1 MLRKLMKYETK
12 ATGRT
17 LLPLYA
23 ALLIFALINKIFMN
37 NDFSVINTDTLGG
50 IPAFLSVFAYG
61 CTMAAVFI
69 VTFFI
74 IVQRFYKNIL
84 GDEGYLMNT
93 LPVAPWQNIFSKLL
107 IAVMWTIV
115 SGIVA
120 ILSVLILA
128 FNSNALN
135 PNFFKD
141 LCTAFSSIYQY
152 WGISGYMV
160 GLEFI
165 IAALIQM
172 AMGIIMIYASISIG
186 HLFNKRKILSSFGAF
201 IVLNLIMNTILSTL
215 AITFS
220 DKVSNYMISWNISSI
235 NQFHGVFISAI
246 AINAIF
252 FICYFLITNYII
264 KNKLNLE

>member
-1 MLRKLMKYETK
+1 MLGKLIKYETK

-37 NDFSVINTDTLGG
+37 NDFSIIDRNTLGG
-50 IPAFLSVFAYG
+50 VPAMLSIFAYIA
-61 CTMAAVFI
+61 TMVAIFV
-69 VTFFI
+69 VTFFVI
-74 IVQRFYKNIL
+74 IQRFYKNIL
-84 GDEGYLMNT
+84 GDEGYLMHT
-93 LPVAPWQNIFSKLL
+93 LPVHPWQNITSKLL
-107 IAVMWTIV
+107 VGIIWIIV

-135 PNFFKD
+135 PNLFRD
-141 LCTAFSSIYQY
+141 ISEGFSYFYAQY
-152 WGISGYMV
+152 GVSGYMI

-165 IAALIQM
+165 IAALLQI
-172 AMGIIMIYASISIG
+172 AVGIIMIYASISIG
-186 HLFNKRKILSSFGAF
+186 HLFNKRRILSSFGAF
-201 IVLNLIMNTILSTL
+201 IVLNIIMN
-215 AITFS
+215 AITSTIAIVFS
-220 DKVSNYMISWNISSI
+220 DKYSSSMISWNISSI
-235 NQFHGVFISAI
+235 NQAHVIFIGAI
-246 AINAIF
+246 IINVLF